1 MTTYPSAV
9 EPFIVTFW
17 RDAGDRAWFSHDP
30 AFDERV
36 RTQFLDKHAEA
47 SAGKLQHWL
56 EQPRWSLGLVLLL
69 DQFPRNAFR
78 GTPRMYA
85 TDELARRTAD
95 AAIERGF
102 DEQVDQKLRMFFY
115 LPFEHSED
123 REDQARSVMLHEKCG
138 FTEYARHHQQV
149 VERFGRFPHR
159 NAILGRPSTAEELEF
174 LKSGGFVG

>member
-1 MTTYPSAV
+1 MSTYPSAV

-17 RDAGDRAWFSHDP
+17 RDAGQAAWFAHDP
-30 AFDERV
+30 AFDERL
-36 RTQFLDKHAEA
+36 RTQFLDKHIEG

-56 EQPRWSLGLVLLL
+56 EQPRWALGLVLLL

-85 TDELARRTAD
+85 TDALARRAAD
-95 AAIERGF
+95 VAIGRGF
-102 DEQVDQKLRMFFY
+102 DEQVDQKLQIFFY

-123 REDQARSVMLHEKCG
+123 PHDQARSVVLHEKCG
-138 FTEYARHHQQV
+138 FTEYAKHHQQV

-159 NAILGRPSTAEELEF
+159 NAILGRPSTEEELEF
-174 LKSGGFVG
+174 LKNGGFGG